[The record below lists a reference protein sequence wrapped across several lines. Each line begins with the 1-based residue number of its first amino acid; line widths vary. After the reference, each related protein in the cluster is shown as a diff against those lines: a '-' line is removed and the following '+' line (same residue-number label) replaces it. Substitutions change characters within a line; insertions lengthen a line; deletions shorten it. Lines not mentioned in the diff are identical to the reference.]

1 MIPKQV
7 LQAWEVRKPVAV
19 LTTVSKAGVP
29 NTAWVASLSMVKE
42 SVIVI
47 ADNYLTK
54 SKANALENPVGT
66 LLFMTE
72 ENKSYQ
78 LKGRL
83 SYHTSGEYFD
93 YMYAVT
99 EERFPR
105 HAALVLHVE
114 EAYSGSEQLA

>member
-7 LQAWEVRKPVAV
+7 LAAWQVRKPVAA

-29 NTAWVASLSMVKE
+29 NTVWVASISLGAGP
-42 SVIVI
+42 VIVI

-54 SKANALENPVGT
+54 TKANALENPVGT
-66 LLFMTE
+66 LLFMTK

-83 SYHTSGEYFD
+83 SYHKSGQYFD
-93 YMYAVT
+93 HMYAVT
-99 EERFPR
+99 EEKFPR

-114 EAYSGSEQLA
+114 EVYSGAEQLT